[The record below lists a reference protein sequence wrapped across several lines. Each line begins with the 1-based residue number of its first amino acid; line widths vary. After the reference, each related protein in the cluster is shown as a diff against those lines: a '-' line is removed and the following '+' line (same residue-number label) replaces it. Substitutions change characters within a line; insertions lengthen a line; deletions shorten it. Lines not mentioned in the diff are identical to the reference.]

1 MLRISAKQ
9 HQSKYGIIKYALT
22 FLTRLKLK
30 IRLIIKAI
38 NMINTTKAKSM
49 LWNTKK
55 VILQVVLKTK
65 CMK

>member
-1 MLRISAKQ
+1 MFRISAKQ
-9 HQSKYGIIKYALT
+9 HQSKYGIIKYALII
-22 FLTRLKLK
+22 LTRLNLK

-38 NMINTTKAKSM
+38 KTINTTKAKSM

-65 CMK
+65 